1 MKKQTLPIVII
12 SIIILLV
19 IMVIVWYRSPIA
31 FLANRIPID
40 IEHIEVFDGTTG
52 KQFTITDRDE
62 IEHIL
67 HNIQSQTFSRGK
79 ISSGYNGFSFS
90 MSFYAYDTVLI
101 DSFIINSDT
110 TIRKDPFFY
119 HCGGSLC
126 YDYLAELRDKYTD

>member
-1 MKKQTLPIVII
+1 MKNKILLFALIAA
-12 SIIILLV
+12 IIIGFA
-19 IMVIVWYRSPIA
+19 VWYQSPTA
-31 FLANRIPID
+31 FLSERIPID

-52 KQFTITDRDE
+52 KQFTITNRDE
-62 IEHIL
+62 IEYIL
-67 HNIQSQTFSRGK
+67 HNIQSQTFRRGK

-119 HCGGSLC
+119 HCSGGLC
-126 YDYLAELRDKYTD
+126 YDYLAELRDKYTN